1 VRAGRCAEGAEHLE
15 RIIAAEPA
23 NTESV
28 SLLGRAYLC
37 AGKPEQA
44 ALVRQRF
51 AELAKGDQAARE
63 NRVQSDHLVRQ
74 AAEDARAGR
83 PNEALALLQQALAQ
97 DPGSDAAYTLLAKIH
112 FSAGHYD
119 LARQAVDLALKNN
132 PYRSDALY
140 VRGRV
145 LAKQDDLEGARQ
157 ALVQTTLVNPTDAEA
172 LYVLGQVY
180 LALDQRDSAVLVLE
194 KAVALDPGDESYAQA
209 LASAR
214 RGR

>member
-1 VRAGRCAEGAEHLE
+1 
-15 RIIAAEPA
+15 
-23 NTESV
+23 
-28 SLLGRAYLC
+28 
-37 AGKPEQA
+37 
-44 ALVRQRF
+44 
-51 AELAKGDQAARE
+51 
-63 NRVQSDHLVRQ
+63 
-74 AAEDARAGR
+74 
-83 PNEALALLQQALAQ
+83 
-97 DPGSDAAYTLLAKIH
+97 
-112 FSAGHYD
+112 
-119 LARQAVDLALKNN
+119 VDLALKNN